1 MLKKSCLR
9 KKVNM
14 KTNRKQQLKK
24 SQSKD
29 IKLYKYFDKKKIKQ
43 LSRETGFSE
52 RDGKMQVCHF
62 IEGFFRMALRGLNTY
77 SQWAQWIGILNRK
90 PVSKQAVWERITS
103 EAAAF
108 IKSLLQDKLS
118 QTYNKLNKS
127 KDKLFFVFKH
137 VYLQD
142 STTIKL
148 PDALSKD
155 FPGTTIKGKKKATAR
170 INTIYDL
177 CNSIFIHFGLWSFT
191 KNDQSLSDTILAYL
205 QEGDLVIR
213 DLGFFV
219 IAILKK
225 ITSKGAYFL
234 TRKPYGV
241 NVYDI
246 KTGKRLILKKLLGRK
261 KYIDMNVIAGDK
273 CRIECRIIA
282 IRLPEKLAEERRR
295 KARKDRDRRLNHSTE
310 YYDLLGYAIFLTN
323 VSQSVW
329 TFQQI
334 QEIYRLRWQI
344 EIIFK
349 SWKSCFH
356 IEKLIHAQCKNKAR
370 IEFIIYAMLLYISLF
385 HVKFYNYFKNTIYRK
400 TGRSLSLLKFAL
412 FMACHFETIS
422 IMNESTKWIE
432 KYLIKY
438 CLYESRKD
446 RVNAMERYNKLAA

>member
-1 MLKKSCLR
+1 
-9 KKVNM
+9 
-14 KTNRKQQLKK
+14 
-24 SQSKD
+24 
-29 IKLYKYFDKKKIKQ
+29 
-43 LSRETGFSE
+43 
-52 RDGKMQVCHF
+52 
-62 IEGFFRMALRGLNTY
+62 MALRGINTY
-77 SQWAQWIGILNRK
+77 GQWAQWIGILNRK

-108 IKSLLQDKLS
+108 IRSLLQDKLS
-118 QTYNKLNKS
+118 QTYNNLNKS
-127 KDKLFFVFKH
+127 KDKLFSVFKR

-155 FPGTTIKGKKKATAR
+155 FPSTTINGKKKATAR

-234 TRKPYGV
+234 TRKPYCV

-246 KTGKRLILKKLLGRK
+246 KTGKRLILKKLLGKK
-261 KYIDMNVIAGDK
+261 KYIDMTVLTGDK

-282 IRLPEKLAEERRR
+282 IRLPEKLAEARRR
-295 KARKDRDRRLNHSTE
+295 KARKDRDRRLNHSKD
-310 YYDLLGYAIFLTN
+310 YYELLGYAIFLTN
-323 VSQSVW
+323 VSQDVW
-329 TFQQI
+329 TFQQV

-344 EIIFK
+344 EIIYK

-356 IEKLIHAQCKNKAR
+356 IDKLIHAQCKNKTLV
-370 IEFIIYAMLLYISLF
+370 EFVIYAMLLYISLF
-385 HVKFYNYFKNTIYRK
+385 HVKFFVYFKNKINSI
-400 TGRSLSLLKFAL
+400 TGRNLSLLKFARFL
-412 FMACHFETIS
+412 ACHFETIS
-422 IMNESTKWIE
+422 NMNASTKWIE
-432 KYLIKY
+432 KYLIKH

-446 RVNAMERYNKLAA
+446 RVNAMERYYKLVA